1 MPHSSSLL
9 ALAET
14 LLWTTALDIETDPS
28 EPYKLCQLRER
39 LATDRKSLQDHLEYP
54 DSPYASLLGLDG
66 LYWAL
71 RFSWADVQDY
81 VEEANANLLN
91 EEAGFRSEWLCVK
104 ELADGS
110 IVPDRPRIHRHQTLD
125 DYQMWA
131 DLQDYAISAWEEE
144 DYLAATEVDDEDED
158 EERIPW
164 EDYDQDDLNK
174 MDRQLSRGY

>member
-9 ALAET
+9 APAEM
-14 LLWTTALDIETDPS
+14 LICTTALDSVTDVS
-28 EPYKLCQLRER
+28 EPYELCQLRER

-71 RFSWADVQDY
+71 RFSWADLQDY
-81 VEEANANLLN
+81 VEEANNALIN
-91 EEAGFRSEWLCVK
+91 EERGFRSEWLCVK

-131 DLQDYAISAWEEE
+131 DLQDYPISAWEEE
-144 DYLAATEVDDEDED
+144 DYAAATEDYPLEE

-174 MDRQLSRGY
+174 LDRQLSRGY

>member
-14 LLWTTALDIETDPS
+14 LLWTTELDTVVDDT
-28 EPYKLCQLRER
+28 EPYELFMLRQR
-39 LATDRKSLQDHLEYP
+39 LATDRKNLQIHNP

-81 VEEANANLLN
+81 VEEANSKLIN
-91 EEAGFRSEWLCVK
+91 EVRGFPDVPYCFT
-104 ELADGS
+104 ELYDGS
-110 IVPDRPRIHRHQTLD
+110 IVPTRPRINRRQTLN
-125 DYQMWA
+125 DYQIWSGS
-131 DLQDYAISAWEEE
+131 DVVPVVSWDEE
-144 DYLAATEVDDEDED
+144 DYEAATWPSFDEEDE